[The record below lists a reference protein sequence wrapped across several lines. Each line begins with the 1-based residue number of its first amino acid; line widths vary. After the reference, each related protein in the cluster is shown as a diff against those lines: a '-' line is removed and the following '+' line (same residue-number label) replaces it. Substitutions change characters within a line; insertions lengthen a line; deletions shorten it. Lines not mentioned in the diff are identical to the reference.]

1 MNLSAIMLCMLVVY
15 LWHAG
20 SLTHEVK
27 VIKQILIAVYEA
39 VEHKTDQIANDL
51 FAFKEELTMLI
62 GRLHNDTISLI
73 MNNTNKI
80 DMINDKID
88 VLLMR

>member
-15 LWHAG
+15 LWHTG

-27 VIKQILIAVYEA
+27 AIKQILMAVYEA
-39 VEHKTDQIANDL
+39 VERKTAQITNDM
-51 FAFKEELTMLI
+51 FAFKEELMLLVNK
-62 GRLHNDTISLI
+62 LHNDTVSLI
-73 MNNTNKI
+73 LNNTNKI

-88 VLLMR
+88 VLLTR

>member
-1 MNLSAIMLCMLVVY
+1 MLVVY